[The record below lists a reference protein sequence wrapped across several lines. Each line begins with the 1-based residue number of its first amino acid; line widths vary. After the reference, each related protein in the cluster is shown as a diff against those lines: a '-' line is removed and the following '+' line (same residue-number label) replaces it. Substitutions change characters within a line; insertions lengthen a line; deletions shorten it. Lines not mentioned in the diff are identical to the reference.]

1 MVVVGVVVGVENA
14 LRLCS
19 VCWGLKE
26 GAMGGRGAD
35 V

>member
-1 MVVVGVVVGVENA
+1 MVVVGVVVENA